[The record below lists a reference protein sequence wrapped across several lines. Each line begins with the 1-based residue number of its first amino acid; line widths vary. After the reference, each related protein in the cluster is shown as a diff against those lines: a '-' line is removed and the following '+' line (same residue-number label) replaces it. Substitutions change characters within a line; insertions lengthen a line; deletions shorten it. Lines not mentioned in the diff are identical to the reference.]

1 MFVGSP
7 TITMCGLTPSVVP
20 SRSIISGAPRQPT
33 SSSKESAK
41 WIGVLSGR
49 ATNSGTSASAIALK
63 LFMSEVP
70 RP

>member
-1 MFVGSP
+1 MSVGSP
-7 TITMCGLTPSVVP
+7 TITMCGLTPRSLP
-20 SRSIISGAPRQPT
+20 SRLIISGAPRQPT
-33 SSSKESAK
+33 SSSNESAK

-49 ATNSGTSASAIALK
+49 AVNSGTRASAIALK